1 MNRAALLLA
10 LMACLMSAGVT
21 CETDLI
27 DNAGFQLWCGE
38 RLCAWDLEE
47 GEIRK
52 VPTWHTHDYGIEL
65 IGPSVLLSQP
75 SQSSASCVRIEVT
88 SEIEPS
94 ALVSVEGD
102 ANGDG
107 SVDWTVFIE
116 PSDRFDRRVQDVE
129 RSLSVDGIVYLRKS
143 GQGGAVVARLRVS
156 RECGQ

>member
-1 MNRAALLLA
+1 MNRPALLLA

-27 DNAGFQLWCGE
+27 DDAGFQLWCGE

-75 SQSSASCVRIEVT
+75 AQSSASCVRIEVT
-88 SEIEPS
+88 SEVEPS
-94 ALVSVEGD
+94 VMVSVEVD
-102 ANGDG
+102 ADGDG
-107 SVDWTVFIE
+107 AVDWTVAID
-116 PSDRFDRRVQDVE
+116 PSDGFVSRVQDVE
-129 RSLSVDGIVYLRKS
+129 RTVSFDGVVYLRKS

-156 RECGQ
+156 DECGR